1 MREYEK
7 ARPRKTSLAK
17 RNVQGERRTLAEL
30 YGGINENSVYKRSYG
45 QRRPP
50 LIPPNYSGNA
60 FSVSESQEDISDAPS
75 ERHAE
80 SDVLDTQN
88 EHGTSYFENA
98 HGSEVKSDQ
107 ATDASLPK
115 SAFRTPQA
123 LFKSTLGN
131 EELLLLAII
140 FLLFQ
145 SGESDVLPYLVML
158 LLA

>member
-17 RNVQGERRTLAEL
+17 RNAQGERRTLAEL

-88 EHGTSYFENA
+88 EHG
-98 HGSEVKSDQ
+98 SEVKSDQ